1 MTNPLL
7 FITRIGHTMP
17 SLLRKN
23 FVPTAIL
30 ALGIIL
36 SSSLATTAAATSLH
50 VISRTDQMT
59 SFTHTGPS
67 RTEVFNQQ
75 WADGAA
81 QCRDA
86 FPQTTS
92 VQLGQ
97 VNTRAINA
105 KTFKVTGKWICRG

>member
-1 MTNPLL
+1 MSSSSRKIPLL
-7 FITRIGHTMP
+7 AF
-17 SLLRKN
+17 
-23 FVPTAIL
+23 
-30 ALGIIL
+30 GIIV
-36 SSSLATTAAATSLH
+36 SSTLITTASAKSLH
-50 VISRTDQMT
+50 VVSRTEQMT

>member
-1 MTNPLL
+1 MKTPTCSFEKTLQRSILL
-7 FITRIGHTMP
+7 FGTIVFST
-17 SLLRKN
+17 
-23 FVPTAIL
+23 
-30 ALGIIL
+30 
-36 SSSLATTAAATSLH
+36 LATAASAKTLH
-50 VISRTDQMT
+50 VVSRTEQMT
-59 SFTHTGPS
+59 SFNNGGPS
-67 RTEVFNQQ
+67 RIEVFNHQ

-86 FPQTTS
+86 FPQTRS

>member
-1 MTNPLL
+1 MSS
-7 FITRIGHTMP
+7 F
-17 SLLRKN
+17 SRKN
-23 FVPTAIL
+23 SLRTSML
-30 ALGIIL
+30 AFAIIL
-36 SSSLATTAAATSLH
+36 CSSVATTAAATSLH
-50 VISRTDQMT
+50 VVSRTEQMT

-75 WADGAA
+75 WADSAA
-81 QCRDA
+81 QCRDT

>member
-1 MTNPLL
+1 
-7 FITRIGHTMP
+7 MP
-17 SLLRKN
+17 SFSHKTFL
-23 FVPTAIL
+23 PTAML
-30 ALGIIL
+30 SLGIIL
-36 SSSLATTAAATSLH
+36 CSSVATTAAATSLH
-50 VISRTDQMT
+50 VVSRTEQMT

-97 VNTRAINA
+97 INTRAINA